1 MYGIILYQAY
11 EYFRLYS
18 KDTRRL
24 KCLVCS
30 PVLYVTS
37 WKIVYQ
43 GFLGLRFAVSSER
56 SLASTVLTLA
66 QVSWTR
72 CTSLGVLTY
81 GNGQHQSI
89 SIEPL
94 CSSHQSYFYLVTNY
108 FNPAALLIG
117 TWYFIRAFLH
127 RVMCLDVPHLS
138 GLPWCAQ
145 LFLQHLTN
153 LSYPGGHLAH
163 GGGNGTSITFGRRH
177 F

>member
-1 MYGIILYQAY
+1 MYMYGPMEIKAY
-11 EYFRLYS
+11 STPRSPHTHLLHPLSRLN
-18 KDTRRL
+18 
-24 KCLVCS
+24 VHVQH
-30 PVLYVTS
+30 P
-37 WKIVYQ
+37 
-43 GFLGLRFAVSSER
+43 SS
-56 SLASTVLTLA
+56 SA

-117 TWYFIRAFLH
+117 TWYFIRAFLY